1 MAPVGRTPMRH
12 RGNTPTRRIGRR
24 IMLAAALFTLATP
37 AAAQTVD
44 TYGTIHVPAIA
55 IPESTLLSAETRR
68 HLAEQRNPA
77 PEQSAPPACPDRKSG
92 VQGKRGSVRVDFGG
106 RRSHTKK

>member
-55 IPESTLLSAETRR
+55 IPESTLLSAETRSP
-68 HLAEQRNPA
+68 LADTRNTA
-77 PEQSAPPACPDRKSG
+77 PDQSPPQPCPPKAGAATSTAHAPWRAK
-92 VQGKRGSVRVDFGG
+92 
-106 RRSHTKK
+106 

>member
-55 IPESTLLSAETRR
+55 ITESTLLSAETRR

-77 PEQSAPPACPDRKSG
+77 PEQSAPRSEKRRVGKGG
-92 VQGKRGSVRVDFGG
+92 VSTG
-106 RRSHTKK
+106 RYGWWPEH